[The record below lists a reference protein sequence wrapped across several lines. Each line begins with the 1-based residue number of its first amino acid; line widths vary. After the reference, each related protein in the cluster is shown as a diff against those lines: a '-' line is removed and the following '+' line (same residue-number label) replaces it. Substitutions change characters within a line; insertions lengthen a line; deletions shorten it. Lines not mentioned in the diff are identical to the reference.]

1 MGLEYCEREIVKSGL
16 NGDVLRTSPNS
27 LLSTIFGDTFILM
40 VSGFNAGAY
49 NMQLDVELVHKL
61 QEKAIQPVFRLYGW
75 QPWCVSVGYHQNHDH
90 ISSSECSKKGI
101 ELVRRPTGGRAVLHA
116 NEVTYSIITYC
127 DNQQEY
133 YKNIHTLLLGA
144 LQKYS
149 SDITFEK
156 NHHDFRGF
164 RRINPE
170 MSKMCF
176 TSSARYELKYQGKK
190 IVGSAQRMYKNIL
203 LQHGSILLDRS
214 HEKIITLMNNVVE
227 DNKSTLLTRLRN
239 TSTNLE
245 EVTSS
250 TVSWDDC
257 AEQISSH
264 VYSLLP

>member
-1 MGLEYCEREIVKSGL
+1 
-16 NGDVLRTSPNS
+16 
-27 LLSTIFGDTFILM
+27 
-40 VSGFNAGAY
+40 
-49 NMQLDVELVHKL
+49 
-61 QEKAIQPVFRLYGW
+61 
-75 QPWCVSVGYHQNHDH
+75 
-90 ISSSECSKKGI
+90 
-101 ELVRRPTGGRAVLHA
+101 
-116 NEVTYSIITYC
+116 
-127 DNQQEY
+127 
-133 YKNIHTLLLGA
+133 
-144 LQKYS
+144 
-149 SDITFEK
+149 
-156 NHHDFRGF
+156 
-164 RRINPE
+164 
-170 MSKMCF
+170 MCF